1 MIKLCLAFVLLAAAA
16 SAFVIQEAEPK
27 NRLWIGS
34 NNDMLKFMDYSGP
47 GVTSR
52 HITSFTKYAND
63 ASSLYKDNIAANLN
77 YIKQMM
83 DINFGSVSN
92 NFLVMIQTKKT
103 PSSFFVW
110 IDEDQLY
117 ASLGRINKLYP

>member
-1 MIKLCLAFVLLAAAA
+1 MIKLCLTFVLLASAA

-34 NNDMLKFMDYSGP
+34 NNDMLKFTNYSGQ
-47 GVTSR
+47 GATSR
-52 HITSFTKYAND
+52 HITSFIKYAND

-92 NFLVMIQTKKT
+92 NFLVMIQTKQT